1 MIKNIKLI
9 FAYDGSKFSGVQNQ
23 KDRISIQSTIENA
36 IYKVTSFR
44 SRLILAG
51 RTDAG
56 VHAFGQ
62 TANFLTPSK
71 IPAQAYVYKLK
82 KYLPDSI
89 EILSSKEVDLKFHA
103 RFSAKSKV
111 YKYLIFNDKF
121 MHPNLNHA
129 FCRVTYDLDISLMKK
144 AAEYLCGR
152 HDFKAFS
159 KYENKKINTIRT
171 IEYIKISQSDKIIE
185 IEIKGNSF
193 LYNQV
198 RIMIGVLVDVG
209 RGHRSPSYVT
219 EILESKDRLKA
230 GITYGPQG
238 LYLMKIE
245 Y

>member
-1 MIKNIKLI
+1 MIRNIKLV
-9 FAYDGSKFSGVQNQ
+9 FAYDGSKFAGVQNQ
-23 KDRISIQSTIENA
+23 KDRISIQSTMENA
-36 IYKVTSFR
+36 IYKVTNFK

-62 TANFLTPSK
+62 TANFLTPSQ
-71 IPAQAYVYKLK
+71 IPAQAYVYKLRK
-82 KYLPDSI
+82 FLSDSI
-89 EILSSKEVDLKFHA
+89 EVISSEEVDLFFHA

-111 YKYLIFNDKF
+111 YKYLIYNDKF

-129 FCRVTYDLDISLMKK
+129 YCKVTYDLDIDLMRQ
-144 AAEYLCGR
+144 AAKLLCGS

-159 KYENKKINTIRT
+159 KYENKKINTCRT
-171 IEYIKISQSDKIIE
+171 IEYIEINRKDKIIE

-198 RIMIGVLVDVG
+198 RIMVGVLVDVG
-209 RGHRSPSYVT
+209 RGHRMPSYVT
-219 EILESKDRLKA
+219 EILQSRDRLKA